1 MKTLFLNEFLVLA
14 DQLNFS
20 NAAKKLGINQS
31 ALSRHI
37 KQLEEELGVQLFSR
51 TTQKIELTPYGV
63 AFLPHAVS
71 IKEHEK
77 AFELAADAIRR
88 DTAHRISLGVCGF
101 PGYYGITAL
110 FSEFKNQYPESII
123 DVSMGSTEEM
133 LGRLQS
139 GVLDIAFVHDTGGL
153 TEDYTMIPYREDYLS
168 VSLPVKHRLAKA
180 KSLRLIDLKDEVFFI
195 RHKKGST
202 PWNFEIQALKD
213 AGFTPKLSSS
223 KNTWEDSVINRSNE
237 VSLVKQGLA
246 DKLQGNVHV
255 AVVDLEPRI
264 HTNLY
269 LIYPANRRLTDIVN
283 AFVSYTAEHR
293 LPL

>member
-77 AFELAADAIRR
+77 SFELAADAIRR

-123 DVSMGSTEEM
+123 DVSMGSAEEM

-139 GVLDIAFVHDTGGL
+139 GVLDIAFVHDTGSL
-153 TEDYTMIPYREDYLS
+153 NEDYTMIPYREDYLS
-168 VSLPVKHRLAKA
+168 VSLPAKHRLAKA
-180 KSLRLIDLKDEVFFI
+180 KSLCLSDLKDEVFFI

-202 PWNFEIQALKD
+202 PWNFEIQALKN

-223 KNTWEDSVINRSNE
+223 KNTWEDSVINRFNE

-264 HTNLY
+264 HTDLY
-269 LIYPANRRLTDIVN
+269 LIYPANQRLTDIVS
-283 AFVSYTAEHR
+283 AFVNYTAER
-293 LPL
+293 RAPL